1 MELVLGG
8 VDGLGLTGL
17 RNLDTVA
24 DASVTNRRGR
34 WWMVLG
40 GLVRGERAVQLHAA
54 ELPAGAELT
63 DPRWRI
69 TTEPDDPKLAAR
81 LAPAPPA
88 GGWDATGYHCPSY
101 VAGHGRDG
109 RVVERIY
116 YASSESWE
124 SFLGPYRIG
133 FLEWDGGAWVRHP
146 EPVFVGEEPWE
157 RGSVLEPNVLYRDGR
172 WLLSYTAGVGQGVR
186 SAAGSAESADGV
198 GGWQRTG
205 TPQEDRFDA
214 QVIRDGHGFARVTS
228 RHPLDAK
235 FTATD
240 GIWLAHGT
248 DPAGPWPAE
257 RQLVQ
262 SADGTPWH
270 DAGVWK
276 PCAVTDRDGLVVFF
290 NGSQRTDSPFLGAL
304 GIGVV
309 RVDPP
314 GAPSGAA

>member
-1 MELVLGG
+1 MKLVLGG
-8 VDGLGLTGL
+8 ADGLGLTGL

-24 DASVTNRRGR
+24 DAGVTHRRGR

-54 ELPAGAELT
+54 ELPAGATVT

-69 TTEPDDPKLAAR
+69 VTEPDDPKLAAR
-81 LAPAPPA
+81 LAPPPPD

-101 VAGHGRDG
+101 VAGRAPDG

-116 YASSESWE
+116 YASSEKWE

-133 FLEWDGGAWVRHP
+133 FLEWDGAAWARYP
-146 EPVFVGEEPWE
+146 EPVFVAEEPWE
-157 RGSVLEPNVLYRDGR
+157 RDSVLEPNVLYHDGR
-172 WLLSYTAGVGQGVR
+172 WLLSYTAGLGQGVR
-186 SAAGSAESADGV
+186 SAAGFAESPDGL
-198 GGWQRTG
+198 GGWRRIE
-205 TPQEDRFDA
+205 PALEDRFDA
-214 QVIRDGHGFARVTS
+214 LVVRDGHGFARVTS

-240 GIWLAHGT
+240 GIWLARG
-248 DPAGPWPAE
+248 AGPEGPWHGD
-257 RQLVQ
+257 RQLVRTT
-262 SADGTPWH
+262 DGTPWH

-276 PCAVTDRDGLVVFF
+276 PCAVTDHDGLVVFF
-290 NGSQRTDSPFLGAL
+290 NGSQRTGSAFLGAL

-309 RVDPP
+309 RVNPA
-314 GAPSGAA
+314 GAP